1 MAKQTIYNAG
11 IYVRL
16 SQEDMRAGESL
27 SIEHQKMM
35 LTKYVKEQGWN
46 LIDIYVDDG
55 YSGTDF
61 DRPGVQRLLED
72 AKNGNI
78 NLIICKDL
86 SRFGRNYIQVGQY
99 IDYIFPIYK
108 IRFIALGDNVDT
120 ADKESTALDMMQI
133 VNIFNEWHT
142 SLSKTR

>member
-27 SIEHQKMM
+27 SIENQKLI

-46 LIDIYVDDG
+46 LVDTYVDDG
-55 YSGTDF
+55 WSGTDF
-61 DRPGVQRLLED
+61 DRPVVQRLLSD
-72 AKNGNI
+72 AQSGKI

-86 SRFGRNYIQVGQY
+86 SRFGRNYIEVGRY
-99 IDYIFPIYK
+99 VGYIFPSY
-108 IRFIALGDNVDT
+108 
-120 ADKESTALDMMQI
+120 
-133 VNIFNEWHT
+133 NISASSHLTIMWIPQARIPQHLT
-142 SLSKTR
+142 